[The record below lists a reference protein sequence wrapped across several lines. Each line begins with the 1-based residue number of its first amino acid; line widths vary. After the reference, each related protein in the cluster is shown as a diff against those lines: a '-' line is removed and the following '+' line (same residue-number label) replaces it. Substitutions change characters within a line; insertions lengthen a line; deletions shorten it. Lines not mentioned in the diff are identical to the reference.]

1 MLRLHR
7 DERGQSLVIVLSLIT
22 IMFLL
27 GSSLAV
33 HGSVALRS
41 TRASDAQG
49 DDFYA
54 ADAATELGIWW
65 QRNGK
70 AGNPPSQTINGVTTS
85 TTITTAGGGGGCPT
99 LAPIWLTGFEH
110 GAVSSA
116 GGGLFNGVL
125 DIGGPNATAPASAAR
140 SGGYGLR
147 IQTANALDFAY
158 VTKNTTG
165 VDLVVARLSIQL
177 PTLPSPASTD
187 ADLAMLNAS
196 TGGDLWIM
204 YKGSSQKLAL
214 RIGTGTPVEM
224 SGAFSAATWYSLD
237 IRYYVGTN
245 PRKAEWQVNSVAQT
259 DVTSAETAAASVSS
273 VQLGADSETISDMY
287 FDDVMVSSTSADY
300 PIGDVTITRLLPD
313 GMGTSS
319 GATNFENNDGTAVDA
334 NSYTRLDDV
343 PMNSTADYIAQL
355 TNAGTAHI
363 ELTFADTTET
373 CILWTSG
380 IVAYHGAATQG
391 NNGQTNLFA
400 GWQTYLQS
408 GAMNT
413 TTLRYASSI
422 ISTGGAAWSEA
433 LLNGVFARLGYSTD
447 ANPDPYWDAVMLEV
461 AYRQGSSPATVTIVG
476 TGGGSTVTTEYLDAG
491 AGVPTLDTWTVTR

>member
-41 TRASDAQG
+41 TRTSDAQG

-70 AGNPPSQTINGVTTS
+70 AGNPPAQTINGVTTS
-85 TTITTAGGGGGCPT
+85 TTITTAGGGGGCPSAP
-99 LAPIWLTGFEH
+99 APIWLTGFEH
-110 GAVSSA
+110 GAVSSN
-116 GGGLFNGVL
+116 GGGLFNGVI

-147 IQTANALDFAY
+147 IQTADPLDFAY

-165 VDLVVARLSIQL
+165 VDLLVARLSIQL
-177 PTLPSPASTD
+177 PTLPPAD
-187 ADLAMLNAS
+187 ADLALFNAS
-196 TGGDLWIM
+196 TGGDLWIT

-224 SGAFSAATWYSLD
+224 SGAFSAATWYSFD

-245 PRKAEWQVNSVAQT
+245 PRTAEWQVNGVAQT
-259 DVTSAETAAASVSS
+259 DVTSTETAAASVSS
-273 VQLGADSETISDMY
+273 VQLGADSGTISDMY
-287 FDDVMVSSTSADY
+287 FDDVMISSTSADY
-300 PIGDVTITRLLPD
+300 PIGDVTITRLLPN

-319 GATNFENNDGTAVDA
+319 GATNFENNDGTAIDA

-343 PMNSTADYIAQL
+343 PINSTADYIAQL

-373 CILWTSG
+373 CIRGASG
-380 IVAYHGAATQG
+380 VVAYHGAANQA
-391 NNGQTNLFA
+391 NNGETRVFA

-408 GAMNT
+408 GAMNGSA
-413 TTLRYASSI
+413 LKYASGI
-422 ISTGGAAWSEA
+422 ISTGGASWTEA
-433 LLNGVFARLGYSTD
+433 LLNGVFARIGYSTD
-447 ANPDPYWDAVMLEV
+447 ATPDPYWDAVMLEV
-461 AYRQGSSPATVTIVG
+461 AYRPAGGPATITVVG
-476 TGGGSTVTTEYLDAG
+476 TGGGSTVTTDYTDAG

>member
-7 DERGQSLVIVLSLIT
+7 DQRGQSLVIVLSLIT

-70 AGNPPSQTINGVTTS
+70 AGNPPAQTINGVTTS

-110 GAVSSA
+110 GAVSAS
-116 GGGLFNGVL
+116 GGGLFDGL
-125 DIGGPNATAPASAAR
+125 ISIGGTWATATASAAR

-147 IQTANALDFAY
+147 IQTANALSFAY

-165 VDLVVARLSIQL
+165 AIRVARLSIQL
-177 PTLPSPASTD
+177 PTLPSTD
-187 ADLAMLNAS
+187 ADLAQFNAS

-204 YKGSSQKLAL
+204 YKGSGQKLAL

-237 IRYYVGTN
+237 IRYNVGTN
-245 PRKAEWQVNSVAQT
+245 PRTAEWQVDGVAQT
-259 DVTSAETAAASVSS
+259 DVTSAEATATSVSS
-273 VQLGADSETISDMY
+273 IQLGADSSTISDMY
-287 FDDVMVSSTSADY
+287 FDDLMVSSTSADY
-300 PIGDVTITRLLPD
+300 PIGELSVSSLALN
-313 GMGTSS
+313 GMGTSVNPPS
-319 GATNFENNDGTAVDA
+319 FQHDDNTAINAT
-334 NSYTRLDDV
+334 SYTRLDET
-343 PMNSTADYIAQL
+343 PMTSLADYIKQV
-355 TNAGTAHI
+355 TSNTTRYI
-363 ELTFADTTET
+363 EMTFADTTQE
-373 CILWTSG
+373 CIRGVSAVL
-380 IVAYHGAATQG
+380 AYHGSATQANTG
-391 NNGQTNLFA
+391 KTSIFDGT
-400 GWQTYLQS
+400 TERIVYS
-408 GAMNT
+408 GAMNVT
-413 TTLRYASSI
+413 ALNYKSLVVPPITAPWSQ
-422 ISTGGAAWSEA
+422 AA
-433 LLNGVFARLGYSTD
+433 LNGLLVRVGYSSD
-447 ANPDPYWDAVMLEV
+447 INPVPYWDAVLLEY
-461 AYRQGSSPATVTIVG
+461 AWRTSAPATITVVG
-476 TGGGSTVTTEYLDAG
+476 TGGSSTVTTDYTDAG
-491 AGVPTLDTWTVTR
+491 AGVPTLNTWTVTK